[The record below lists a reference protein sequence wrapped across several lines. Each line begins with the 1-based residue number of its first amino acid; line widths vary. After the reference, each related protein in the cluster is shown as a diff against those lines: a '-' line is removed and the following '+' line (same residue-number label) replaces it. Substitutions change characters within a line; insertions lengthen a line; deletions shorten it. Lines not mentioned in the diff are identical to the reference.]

1 MNYKE
6 NIRLLKIAKNNV
18 NNYRT
23 GLCSTFVSMY
33 KKCITEKEFN
43 ILLSLIKRNK
53 PLKTYVY
60 NSNFYFE
67 PYKTKPRLEYLEHL
81 ILLNNPN
88 FFIRLYYKFKFR
100 KLYTYKL
107 WNI

>member
-1 MNYKE
+1 MTKQ
-6 NIRLLKIAKNNV
+6 KINGTPT
-18 NNYRT
+18 RT
-23 GLCSTFVSMY
+23 GLCSTFACMHLR
-33 KKCITEKEFN
+33 CIDNREYL
-43 ILLSLIKRNK
+43 ILNHLIKRNK
-53 PLKTYVY
+53 PLKTY
-60 NSNFYFE
+60 NSDFYFE
-67 PYKTKPRLEYLEHL
+67 PYETNSRLKYLNDL